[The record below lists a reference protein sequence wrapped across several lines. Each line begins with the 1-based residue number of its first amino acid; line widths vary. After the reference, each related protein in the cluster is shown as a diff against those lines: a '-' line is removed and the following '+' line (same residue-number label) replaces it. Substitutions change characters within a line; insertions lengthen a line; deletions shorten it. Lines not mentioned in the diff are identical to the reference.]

1 MDVAKDGSGPGAP
14 SANAPRQPMT
24 YICGECHAENDIRQ
38 RDPIRCRECGYRI
51 LYKKRTKRLIVF
63 DAR

>member
-1 MDVAKDGSGPGAP
+1 MEETQDTEQRKQGIEYFCAQCQEEIQIKPKD
-14 SANAPRQPMT
+14 Q
-24 YICGECHAENDIRQ
+24 
-38 RDPIRCRECGYRI
+38 IRCRGCGYRV

>member
-1 MDVAKDGSGPGAP
+1 MKEDDSQEPETKAPGIEYFCADCQESIQIKPKD
-14 SANAPRQPMT
+14 
-24 YICGECHAENDIRQ
+24 H
-38 RDPIRCRECGYRI
+38 IRCRACGYRI

>member
-1 MDVAKDGSGPGAP
+1 MDVEENLDSETRKQGIDYFCAYCQEEIQIKPKD
-14 SANAPRQPMT
+14 Q
-24 YICGECHAENDIRQ
+24 
-38 RDPIRCRECGYRI
+38 IRCRSCGHRV

>member
-1 MDVAKDGSGPGAP
+1 MNEDESQEPESRKQGIEYFCAECQDEMQIKPKD
-14 SANAPRQPMT
+14 
-24 YICGECHAENDIRQ
+24 H
-38 RDPIRCRECGYRI
+38 IRCRACGYRI

>member
-1 MDVAKDGSGPGAP
+1 MEVEENQESEVRKQGIDYFCANCQEEIQIKPKD
-14 SANAPRQPMT
+14 Q
-24 YICGECHAENDIRQ
+24 
-38 RDPIRCRECGYRI
+38 IRCRACGYRV